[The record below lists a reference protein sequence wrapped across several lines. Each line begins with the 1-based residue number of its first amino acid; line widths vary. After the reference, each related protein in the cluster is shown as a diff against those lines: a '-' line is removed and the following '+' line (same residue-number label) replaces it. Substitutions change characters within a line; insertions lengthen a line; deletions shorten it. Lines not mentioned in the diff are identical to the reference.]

1 MLSIVSSKSC
11 ITMNTSQEKFFT
23 RKEYEQRIGRV
34 HAAMNKAGID
44 VLITTHP
51 SHVCYLT
58 GHFTQA
64 VNDLMVLV
72 LPAGDRPILQL
83 PFFERPRHTASG
95 IGIEDVDNWAIGQDP
110 ATHVVGDIKKRKL
123 DQGIIA
129 LDVAGIYT
137 PYSFTH
143 ELIEN
148 LNART
153 VTTLIDQV
161 RMIKSP
167 SEHAYLREAA
177 VITDIG
183 TQAAIDAFSEGAVDY
198 DVAATAHAA
207 MIKAGCESLTCDP
220 YICIGWRTAAP
231 HSNRGGHVASI
242 EDPLFVE
249 LGATRARYTAPLM
262 RSAVAGRTTPELTE
276 LAAVSNEV
284 IEAVCSSAR
293 GGITASEVAAKGEAA
308 IESLLPKI
316 LWHHNYG
323 YPVGVGFAPAWI
335 DCPHFLINADNHLPL
350 IPGMVFHLPTQLR
363 VDGRHGAGFSET
375 IIITETGC
383 EQLSQLPRNLVVR

>member
-1 MLSIVSSKSC
+1 
-11 ITMNTSQEKFFT
+11 MNTSQEKFFT

-198 DVAATAHAA
+198 NVAATAHAA

-231 HSNRGGHVASI
+231 HSNRC
-242 EDPLFVE
+242 
-249 LGATRARYTAPLM
+249 
-262 RSAVAGRTTPELTE
+262 
-276 LAAVSNEV
+276 AVSY
-284 IEAVCSSAR
+284 
-293 GGITASEVAAKGEAA
+293 T
-308 IESLLPKI
+308 
-316 LWHHNYG
+316 
-323 YPVGVGFAPAWI
+323 
-335 DCPHFLINADNHLPL
+335 HLT
-350 IPGMVFHLPTQLR
+350 LPTNR
-363 VDGRHGAGFSET
+363 EV
-375 IIITETGC
+375 
-383 EQLSQLPRNLVVR
+383 